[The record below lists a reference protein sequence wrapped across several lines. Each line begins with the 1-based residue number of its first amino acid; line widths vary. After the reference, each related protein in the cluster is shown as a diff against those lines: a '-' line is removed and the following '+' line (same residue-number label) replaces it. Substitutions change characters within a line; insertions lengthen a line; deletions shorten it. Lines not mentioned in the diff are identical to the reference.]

1 MDQVKLFIS
10 KLLGRIG
17 NIKDRLRPGF
27 KLYLLAKSEEP
38 DVVGAA
44 GQAAGAV
51 HVAGLDGL
59 APDLHHDVTLAA
71 QILVAQGQ
79 KIVNDDG

>member
-17 NIKDRLRPGF
+17 NIKDRPGF
-27 KLYLLAKSEEP
+27 ELYLLAKSEEP